1 MARYLSTILK
11 FIILAIIYIIIF
23 RIIRIMYI
31 DLKGKKSVV
40 DEDEIE
46 LALEVLD
53 APENLHISK
62 GSVYPIHDG
71 MTIGRKED
79 NTIIINDP
87 FISSYHAKFIVD
99 EDFYIKDLESTNG
112 TFVNGTKIT
121 NLTQLNVGDLVE
133 VGRITFKVI

>member
-31 DLKGKKSVV
+31 DLKGKKSIV
-40 DEDEIE
+40 DEEEIE

-62 GSVYPIHDG
+62 GSVFPIHNG
-71 MTIGRKED
+71 MTIGRKDD
-79 NTIIINDP
+79 NTITINDP
-87 FISSYHAKFIVD
+87 FISSYHVKFIVD

-112 TFVNGTKIT
+112 TFVNGARIN
-121 NLTQLNVGDLVE
+121 NLTRLNSGDLVE
-133 VGRITFKVI
+133 IGRITFKVI